1 MALHDNH
8 IPISFQPARRLKI
21 YTLAEY
27 LCKEAK
33 SSNKHEFINGNIIKM
48 PYAKGPH
55 NIISANVSAE
65 MKIACRG
72 LSTKYVIFSSDQ
84 KIYFP
89 SLDEGVYADA
99 LAVCERPIYWDDA
112 QLLLINPIIVVEVLS
127 KSTQKYDRTSKF
139 DKYKTLESIRE
150 YILIRQDKC
159 YAEIWYRKEPGLWQE
174 TIVDT
179 LTGELLLQSI
189 GVTIGMEYIY
199 ENVEFEEKRGK

>member
-1 MALHDNH
+1 MSLHDNH
-8 IPISFQPARRLKI
+8 IPISFEPVHRLKI

-27 LCKEAK
+27 LRKEAK
-33 SSNKHEFINGNIIKM
+33 SLTKHEFINGNIIKM

-55 NIISANVSAE
+55 NIISANISAE

-72 LSTKYVIFSSDQ
+72 LPTKYVIFSSDQ

-99 LAVCERPIYWDDA
+99 LAVCERPIYWDEA

-159 YAEIWYRKEPGLWQE
+159 YAEIWCRKAPGLWQE

-179 LTGELLLQSI
+179 LSGELLLQSI
-189 GVTIGMEYIY
+189 GVTISMEYIY
-199 ENVEFEEKRGK
+199 ENVAFDDKRKT